1 MRKTSL
7 VAKNDQ
13 HHAAQVGTA
22 ILWCL
27 VGTMLWC
34 APSTVSAKFF
44 TDRLTTDFY
53 GGTEDNIQIGQ
64 NLDGDLQLA
73 QYSMLGNWS
82 TTSGPSNTSLY
93 LSDSTV
99 YNGKIYLTG
108 GFGKAESTSFSG
120 PTVANAL
127 NKIWYGTVL
136 ADGKIDEWKEADD
149 KSLLPQP
156 TYGHSALTVNGRL
169 YIIGGRSTANATL
182 NAVYWAKIIGHDGSI
197 KAYYKTNT
205 WTAVASLPMPL
216 FRARAVA
223 CEGRIYVVGGQNGAD
238 IAQNT
243 VYFGSVLPNGDIP
256 AWNQTSAPL
265 PLALAGHSVVVSNG
279 RIYVLGGSTTGEPLN
294 AVSDVYV
301 GTIDV
306 NTGDIAGWTQT
317 TNLPESRYAAAATV
331 SSGKIWVTGGVT
343 SGTAKADVFYA
354 RIDRVTGLIP
364 GTGQRDTW
372 SRATDLPIAV
382 YNHNFIAFN
391 GHLFVLGGLNNNGV
405 QDLVYSSTLA
415 MPKVNISRWVPTTPL
430 FLSSYGGSVY
440 DIWTGHTAV
449 LRVPLPGQSTG
460 ISSGDPTVFVIGG
473 GPNTFV
479 AYAGGMGD
487 PSNQPPAAYS
497 TIYNSEVDPSGSL
510 KVWAA
515 PDTGGSILLATIN
528 HASTMANG
536 AIYVIGGAN
545 SINAWI
551 WTGAA
556 SRSLTAEG
564 QMDGLGRPYQT
575 GKTTVMYEEV
585 GQGSSSGGTGSFEF
599 TAPIPI
605 YDPAYELGG
614 SGGYVANTATPI
626 YQPLMRHAAV
636 SHNGNI
642 YVIGGVSRANIM
654 PYDGAG
660 DTSGSNPVYE
670 DRVWYCRPN
679 PGGTI
684 NPAGGAGG
692 WQETS
697 PLQPTALAPSLA
709 PRYDMAACVAYGR
722 VYIFGGRDA
731 TGVPQDDVFFATVNS
746 DGTLGPWNELITSPL
761 PAFLAEHQVLFTN
774 GRFYVIGGANE
785 TGLLRNSV
793 YYCTLDPAT
802 GTIPTFPNPG
812 CWELS
817 NTTLEYPVAGHQA
830 LANNGFL
837 YVLGGRYNPTD
848 PHTSS
853 AYMTNIIDLFQTV
866 DIYYSW
872 AGTFERYIDLNR
884 DQLVQSVDWR
894 GDAAS
899 EVLMVKC
906 RYAMEKG
913 QWSPWTAEI
922 PFTANNVTL
931 VQQFARYVHYKVR
944 METLTNERA
953 NIYRTPI
960 LNQFIVDYAESKQV
974 DNDAFQ
980 INHNRFDPQTDTLL
994 ITYKTR
1000 DHSVSDVILRVYNLE
1015 GELIR
1020 RQDIT
1025 IPAGTPLPATGS
1037 WIWDGTNENA
1047 ELVANGVYIIQYN
1060 SGNTHKVRK
1069 VVVYKR

>member
-1 MRKTSL
+1 MRHTTLFAKQNQRQLASPGIAVIVSL
-7 VAKNDQ
+7 VGFMLLSLPSSLLAKR
-13 HHAAQVGTA
+13 
-22 ILWCL
+22 L
-27 VGTMLWC
+27 
-34 APSTVSAKFF
+34 

-73 QYSMLGNWS
+73 QYSMLGNWT

-93 LSDSTV
+93 LSDSAV
-99 YNGKIYLTG
+99 FNGKIYLTG

-120 PTVANAL
+120 PTVSNAL

-136 ADGKIDEWKEADD
+136 TDGSIDEWKEVDD
-149 KSLLPQP
+149 KSVLPQP
-156 TYGHSALTVNGRL
+156 TYGHCAVALNGRL

-197 KAYYKTNT
+197 KAYYNTNT

-216 FRARAVA
+216 FRARAA
-223 CEGRIYVVGGQNGAD
+223 AFEGRIYVVGGQNNSD

-243 VYFGSVLPNGDIP
+243 VYYGNVLPDGNIP
-256 AWNQTSAPL
+256 GWTATAAPL
-265 PLALAGHSVVVSNG
+265 PIALSGHTMVVSNG
-279 RIYVLGGSTTGEPLN
+279 RLYVLGGSTTGEPLN

-301 GTIDV
+301 GDIDV
-306 NTGDIAGWTQT
+306 NTGDIYGWTQT
-317 TNLPESRYAAAATV
+317 TSLPESRYASAAAV
-331 SSGKIWVTGGVT
+331 SAGKIWVTGGVT

-354 RIDRVTGLIP
+354 RIDRLTGLIP
-364 GTGQRDTW
+364 GAGQRDTW
-372 SRATDLPIAV
+372 SRATDLPISV

-391 GHLFVLGGLNNNGV
+391 GHLFLLGGMNNNGV
-405 QDLVYSSTLA
+405 QDLVYASTLA
-415 MPKVNISRWVPTTPL
+415 TPKMNISRWVPTTPL
-430 FLSSYGGSVY
+430 FLSAYGGNVY
-440 DIWTGHTAV
+440 DTWTGHTAV
-449 LRVPLPGQSTG
+449 LRLPLPGESTG
-460 ISSGDPTVFVIGG
+460 IRSGDPTVFVIGG

-487 PSNQPPAAYS
+487 PANTPPSAYS

-510 KVWAA
+510 KIWAA
-515 PDTGGSILLATIN
+515 PDTGGSILLATIH

-545 SINAWI
+545 STNAWI

-564 QMDGLGRPYQT
+564 QLDGLGRPYQV
-575 GKTTVMYEEV
+575 GKTMVMYEEV

-599 TAPIPI
+599 TAPLPI
-605 YDPAYELGG
+605 YDPAFESGG

-636 SHNGNI
+636 SYNGNI
-642 YVIGGVSRANIM
+642 YVIGGVSRANNQ
-654 PYDGAG
+654 PYDGSG
-660 DTSGSNPVYE
+660 NSSGSAPVYE

-692 WQETS
+692 WQETT
-697 PLQPTALAPSLA
+697 PLQPTALAPTLA

-731 TGVPQDDVFFATVNS
+731 AGIPQDDVFFASVNS
-746 DGTLGPWNELITSPL
+746 DGSLGPWTELIASPM
-761 PAFLAEHQVLFTN
+761 PSFLAEHQVLFTN

-802 GTIPTFPNPG
+802 GQIPTFPNPG
-812 CWELS
+812 SWELS
-817 NTTLEYPVAGHQA
+817 NTTLEYPVAGHAA

-853 AYMTNIIDLFQTV
+853 AYMTSIIDLFQSM
-866 DIYYSW
+866 DIYYAW
-872 AGTFERYIDLNR
+872 AGTYERYIDLSR
-884 DQLVQSVDWR
+884 DQLIQNVDWL
-894 GDAAS
+894 GQPNF
-899 EVLMVKC
+899 EVLRVKC

-913 QWSPWTAEI
+913 QWTPWTLETDI
-922 PFTANNVTL
+922 GPLN
-931 VQQFARYVHYKVR
+931 VQQFARYVHYKIR
-944 METLTNERA
+944 FETLTNERA
-953 NIYRTPI
+953 NIYRTP
-960 LNQFIVDYAESKQV
+960 LVSQFIVDYAESKQV

-980 INHNRFDPQTDTLL
+980 INHNRFDPQTDSLL

-1000 DHSVSDVILRVYNLE
+1000 DHAVSEVIIRVYNLE

-1020 RQDIT
+1020 RQEIP

-1037 WIWDGTNENA
+1037 WVWDGTNENA